1 MPRKKNNT
9 DPAKRKAVINAAKN
23 IGKEVAKSIA
33 SPSYLGVKIA
43 NKVID
48 RFSTPEKSTKPKSSG
63 TAGLGRTSW
72 SNAKKN
78 ALAQDSSRK
87 QPDKHLAPT
96 KPSPQPT
103 PPSPPSKPSW
113 NTKSPVDFAGGAASV
128 AASGLQSNLGGDNF
142 ASPTGTMQKLRN
154 LSRQRPAGFFG
165 KWRLPQEGSMADT
178 FASGK
183 MPGLAGSSPCAVEG
197 ESKTI
202 VDGKA
207 VDPTKYAER
216 RRKSITK
223 QKKEREATL
232 DSSGKTYTN
241 HRTGKRYRVGTGP
254 NPNLG

>member
-23 IGKEVAKSIA
+23 IGKEVVKSIA

-48 RFSTPEKSTKPKSSG
+48 RFSTPEKSTKPKSPG
-63 TAGLGRTSW
+63 TADLGRTSW
-72 SNAKKN
+72 SNAKSK
-78 ALAQDSSRK
+78 ALAQDSSRQQRLSK
-87 QPDKHLAPT
+87 TFHQT
-96 KPSPQPT
+96 F
-103 PPSPPSKPSW
+103 SKPQQPK
-113 NTKSPVDFAGGAASV
+113 NTKSPVDFAGGVASV
-128 AASGLQSNLGGDNF
+128 AAGLQSNLGGDNP

-165 KWRLPQEGSMADT
+165 KWKLPQEGSMADT
-178 FASGK
+178 FASGE

-202 VDGKA
+202 VDGKE

-216 RRKSITK
+216 RKKSITK
-223 QKKEREATL
+223 QKKERQATL

-241 HRTGKRYRVGTGP
+241 HKTGKRYRVGTGP